1 MIAPTARPLP
11 DPLRQR
17 LEAAFGIGLGHI
29 RLHTGPA
36 AARLAADA
44 GGIACAL
51 GGREIFLGPIPPDHR
66 AAVLAHEVVHL
77 LQQRLPGRAAPAAAE
92 AEAHLAA
99 AAVLAGRRVGPRIA
113 LDPREPACW
122 GEAGHYYTVYFCALA
137 AGILD
142 PVAYRLAFWTQMAD
156 EIDELN
162 AVPAGIEMVTE
173 DITSWPSDLFDRASA
188 AYANLENAIVNRALA
203 NVPGGHH
210 FMRPRAIPRRERSD
224 AYFTWLNV
232 QQGLHALTGREC
244 EAETRRRVEITL
256 SYRPLAG
263 EEFEFGLSL
272 HPLGDSFAHRD
283 DANGRMFAPPLG
295 HGPHGHEPD
304 VLGEHRRALYR
315 RYVAT
320 LHQVLT
326 RAAGTARTAPLTE
339 EATVAA
345 LDSIIPVRRSLSE
358 DQIRALSRRPGKE
371 GMDPLLQAMRANARA
386 SEPDEERQ
394 IAQIRALAQQEIGQR
409 MHVYEPE
416 RFDSAAFGDFR
427 APPSVAVPFALVQRA
442 LVLARDWAY

>member
-1 MIAPTARPLP
+1 MTCPTARPLP
-11 DPLRQR
+11 APLRQR
-17 LEAAFGIGLGHI
+17 LEAAFGADLGDI

-36 AARLAADA
+36 AARLAAQA

-51 GGREIFLGPIPPDHR
+51 GGRDVFLGPVPPRKR
-66 AAVLAHEVVHL
+66 AAILAHEVAHL
-77 LQQRLPGRAAPAAAE
+77 CQQRRPGPAAPRAAE
-92 AEAHLAA
+92 AEARLAA
-99 AAVLAGRRVGPRIA
+99 AAVLAGGRFAPRIA
-113 LDPREPACW
+113 LDPRMPACW

-162 AVPAGIEMVTE
+162 AVPAGIEMVAE
-173 DITSWPSDLFDRASA
+173 DVTSWPSDLMDSA
-188 AYANLENAIVNRALA
+188 AAAFANLENAIVNRVLA
-203 NVPGGHH
+203 DVPGGQY
-210 FMRPRAIPRRERSD
+210 FMRPQAIPRRERSD

-256 SYRPLAG
+256 SYRPFAG
-263 EEFEFGLSL
+263 QEFEFGLSL

-326 RAAGTARTAPLTE
+326 RAAGTTRTAPLTE

-358 DQIRALSRRPGKE
+358 DQIRALSRRPGRE
-371 GMDPLLQAMRANARA
+371 GTDPLLQAIRANARA

-394 IAQIRALAQQEIGQR
+394 IAQIRALALEHIGQR
-409 MHVYEPE
+409 MHPYQPE

-427 APPSVAVPFALVQRA
+427 APPSIAVPLALVQRA